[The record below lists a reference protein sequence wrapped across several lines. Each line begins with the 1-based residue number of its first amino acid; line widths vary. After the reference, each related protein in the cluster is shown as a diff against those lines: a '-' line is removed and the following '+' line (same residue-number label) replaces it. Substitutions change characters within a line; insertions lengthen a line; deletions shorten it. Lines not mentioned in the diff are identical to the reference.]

1 MRYGSLLYQH
11 TLYGFSTIVF
21 SFTLYV
27 SKYHVQRDNS
37 LPGGVLCDIPLDFV
51 IRVPNRLNV
60 FLILPI
66 GQTIEIYVHDFVAS
80 LNNSSVEYYLCCGI
94 FRP

>member
-37 LPGGVLCDIPLDFV
+37 LPGGVLCDIPLYFV
-51 IRVPNRLNV
+51 IRVPNKLESV
-60 FLILPI
+60 FVSP
-66 GQTIEIYVHDFVAS
+66 
-80 LNNSSVEYYLCCGI
+80 N
-94 FRP
+94 